1 MLDIDT
7 AALDIGAGRRG
18 PGASFDGVSTDSRQ
32 VSHGDLFVALKGER
46 FDGHQFIDQALE
58 LGAAAAMVSEPDQ
71 VKDSRAPLIIV
82 DDTRAGLGRLAQRW
96 RARFQ
101 IQLAAITGSNGKT
114 TVKEML
120 AGALRAAAGDNAV
133 LATAGNLNND
143 IGVPLMLLRL
153 RSHHRYAVIEM
164 GMNHLGEISYLARLA
179 APTLALVN
187 NAGTAHIGEVG
198 SREAIAQAK
207 GEIYQGLDAAGIAVI
222 NADDPFAGYWRS
234 LTAGRR
240 VVDFGIDQPA
250 LVRAR
255 WEPDMGGSLVTVR
268 TPDASYEVRLQVPGS
283 HNARNALAAC
293 AAAHALRIP
302 PQAVARG
309 LGEFEGAKGR
319 LQRKRCRGGGVLIDD
334 TYNANPDSTKAAIA
348 VLAAARGKRI
358 LVLGDMGELG
368 TEGRSMHEAV
378 GKAAKEAGI
387 DALLTLGEL
396 SAASAAAFGPG
407 ARHFDAPE
415 ALGAAL
421 ESMLGPDVTVLVK
434 GSRFMRMERVVWVFV
449 EARPARA
456 GAGDH

>member
-7 AALDIGAGRRG
+7 AALEIGAGRRG

-32 VSHGDLFVALKGER
+32 VSHGDLFVALQGDR
-46 FDGHQFIDQALE
+46 FDGHDFVDQALE
-58 LGAAAAMVSEPDQ
+58 LGAVAAMVSEPER
-71 VKDSRAPLIIV
+71 VKHPQARLIIV
-82 DDTRAGLGRLAQRW
+82 DDTRIGLGQLAKCW

-101 IQLAAITGSNGKT
+101 IQLVAVTGSNGKT

-120 AGALRAAAGDNAV
+120 ASALRAAAGDNAV

-164 GMNHLGEISYLARLA
+164 GMNHLGEISYLTGLA
-179 APTLALVN
+179 APTVALVN
-187 NAGTAHIGEVG
+187 NAGTAHIGELG

-207 GEIYQGLDAAGIAVI
+207 GEIYAGLSATGVAVI
-222 NADDPFAGYWRS
+222 NADDAFADYWRGLNS
-234 LTAGRR
+234 GRR
-240 VVDFGIDQPA
+240 VMDFGLDKPA
-250 LVRAR
+250 LVRGS
-255 WEPDMGGSLVTVR
+255 WQPGPDGSLMTVR
-268 TPDASYEVRLQVPGS
+268 TPEASYEVRLQVPGV
-283 HNARNALAAC
+283 HNVRNALAAC
-293 AAAHALRIP
+293 AAASALRVL

-309 LGEFEGAKGR
+309 LAEFEGAKGR
-319 LQRKRCRGGGVLIDD
+319 LQRKRCRGGGVLVDD
-334 TYNANPDSTKAAIA
+334 TYNANPDSTRAAIA
-348 VLAAARGKRI
+348 VLAAAPGRRI

-368 TEGRSMHEAV
+368 AQGADLHAAV

-396 SAASAAAFGPG
+396 SAAASTAFGPG
-407 ARHFDAPE
+407 GRHFTDPE

-421 ESMLGPDVTVLVK
+421 QGMLGPDVTVLVK
-434 GSRFMRMERVVWVFV
+434 GSRFMRMERVVWRFV
-449 EARPARA
+449 EGRTAHA

>member
-7 AALDIGAGRRG
+7 AALEIGAGRRG

-32 VSHGDLFVALKGER
+32 VSHGDLFVALKGDR
-46 FDGHQFIDQALE
+46 FDGHEFVDQALE
-58 LGAAAAMVSEPDQ
+58 LGAVGAMVSEPER
-71 VKDSRAPLIIV
+71 VKHPHARLIIV
-82 DDTRAGLGRLAQRW
+82 DDTRTGLGRLAEHW

-101 IQLAAITGSNGKT
+101 IQLVAVTGSNGKT

-120 AGALRAAAGDNAV
+120 AGCLRAAAGDNAV

-164 GMNHLGEISYLARLA
+164 GMNHLGEISYLTRLA
-179 APTLALVN
+179 APTVALVN
-187 NAGTAHIGEVG
+187 NAGTAHIGELG

-207 GEIYQGLDAAGIAVI
+207 GEVYQGLRDEGIAVI
-222 NADDPFAGYWRS
+222 NADDAFAGYWRS
-234 LTAGRR
+234 LNAGRR
-240 VVDFGIDQPA
+240 VVDFGLDQPA
-250 LVRAR
+250 LVRGQ
-255 WEPDMGGSLVTVR
+255 WETDAHGSLMTVR
-268 TPDASYEVRLQVPGS
+268 TPDSSYEVRLQVPGV

-293 AAAHALRIP
+293 AVAHALRIV

-309 LGEFEGAKGR
+309 LAEFEGAKGR
-319 LQRKRCRGGGVLIDD
+319 LQRKRCRGGGVLVDD
-334 TYNANPDSTKAAIA
+334 TYNANPDSTRAAIT
-348 VLAAARGKRI
+348 VLAGAPGTRI

-368 TEGRSMHEAV
+368 AEGRSLHEAI

-387 DALLTLGEL
+387 DALLTLGDL
-396 SAASAAAFGPG
+396 SAEASAAFGPG
-407 ARHFDAPE
+407 ARHFADLE

-421 ESMLGPDVTVLVK
+421 EGMLGPDVTVLVK
-434 GSRFMRMERVVWVFV
+434 GSRFMRMERVVWRFV
-449 EARPARA
+449 DGRPAHA

>member
-7 AALDIGAGRRG
+7 AALEIGAGRRG

-32 VSHGDLFVALKGER
+32 VSHGDLFVALKGDR
-46 FDGHQFIDQALE
+46 FDGHEFVDQALE
-58 LGAAAAMVSEPDQ
+58 LGAVGAMVSEPER
-71 VKDSRAPLIIV
+71 VKHPHARLIIV
-82 DDTRAGLGRLAQRW
+82 DDTRTGLGRLAEHW

-101 IQLAAITGSNGKT
+101 IQLVAVTGSNGKT

-120 AGALRAAAGDNAV
+120 AGCLRAAAGDNAV

-164 GMNHLGEISYLARLA
+164 GMNHLGEISYLTRLA
-179 APTLALVN
+179 APTVALVN
-187 NAGTAHIGEVG
+187 NAGTAHIGELG

-207 GEIYQGLDAAGIAVI
+207 GEVYQGLSDEGIAVI
-222 NADDPFAGYWRS
+222 NADDAFAGYWRS
-234 LTAGRR
+234 LNAGRR
-240 VVDFGIDQPA
+240 VVDFGLDQPA
-250 LVRAR
+250 LVRGQ
-255 WEPDMGGSLVTVR
+255 WETDAHGSLMTVR
-268 TPDASYEVRLQVPGS
+268 TPDSSYEVRLQVPGV

-293 AAAHALRIP
+293 AVAHALRIV

-309 LGEFEGAKGR
+309 LAEFEGAKGR
-319 LQRKRCRGGGVLIDD
+319 LQRKRCRGGGVLVDD
-334 TYNANPDSTKAAIA
+334 TYNANPDSTRAAIT
-348 VLAAARGKRI
+348 VLAGAPGTRI

-368 TEGRSMHEAV
+368 AEGRSLHEAI

-387 DALLTLGEL
+387 DALLTLGDL
-396 SAASAAAFGPG
+396 SAEASAAFGPG
-407 ARHFDAPE
+407 ARHFADLE

-421 ESMLGPDVTVLVK
+421 EGMLGPDVTVLVK
-434 GSRFMRMERVVWVFV
+434 GSRFMRMERVVWRFV
-449 EARPARA
+449 DGRPAHA